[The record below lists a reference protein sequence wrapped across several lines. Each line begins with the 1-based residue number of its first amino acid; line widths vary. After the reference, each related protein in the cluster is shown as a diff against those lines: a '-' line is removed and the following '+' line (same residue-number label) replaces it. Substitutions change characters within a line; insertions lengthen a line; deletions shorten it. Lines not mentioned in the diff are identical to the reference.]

1 MKIIKIFLI
10 IFFAGIVLSGCE
22 EKKAGIEIV
31 PNLEL
36 IYLSPYKVD
45 VPLKWE
51 GKNDLKE
58 KKDVREAINSIAIS
72 HPKSAIVYRV
82 ALRLFVN
89 ENGAIDKIKDIGSDI
104 ISGDSSLSIN
114 KQNDINNLDKAI
126 AENMTNWKFSSSIK
140 NGKPVKSYLDLNVSY
155 TVNPDGSNDI
165 NYGDFLTVTPNIN
178 DFVQVDKFPQV
189 INPISPHYPD
199 LAKRAG
205 IEGTAYLKVLVNS
218 EGNTQK
224 AVVIKTDN
232 EIFNQPS
239 IDAAMQFKFTPAI
252 KDNKP
257 VALWVVIPF
266 KYKLDDSKGELMHQK
281 DLKKIPPKK

>member
-1 MKIIKIFLI
+1 MKMTKISLVII
-10 IFFAGIVLSGCE
+10 FAGILISGCK

-36 IYLSPYKVD
+36 IYLSPYQVD

-72 HPKSAIVYRV
+72 HPKSPIVYRV

-89 ENGAIDKIKDIGSDI
+89 ENGAIDKIRDIGSDI
-104 ISGDSSLSIN
+104 ISGDSSLNIN
-114 KQNDINNLDKAI
+114 KQNDINNLEKAI

-155 TVNPDGSNDI
+155 TDNPDGSYDI

-178 DFVQVDKFPQV
+178 DFVPVNKFPQV
-189 INPISPHYPD
+189 INPISPHYPE

-205 IEGTAYLKVLVNS
+205 IEGTAYVKILVS
-218 EGNTQK
+218 TKGSPLK

-239 IDAAMQFKFTPAI
+239 IDAAMKFKFSPAY
-252 KDNKP
+252 KDDKP
-257 VALWVVIPF
+257 VAIWVVIPF
-266 KYKLDDSKGELMHQK
+266 RYKLGESKGELMHYK
-281 DLKKIPPKK
+281 DLKKMPPKK